1 MAATRET
8 LRIGGLARA
17 AGTTPRTIRY
27 YEEIGLLGEGG
38 ERRAGTHRVYTL
50 EDAERVRELLRLKSL
65 LGVSLDELKELAEAE
80 SARAALREEFQRIED
95 PDRRRQIADEALGHV
110 ERQLALVERRRGEL
124 DRLYEELDAKRQR
137 LKTYSP

>member
-38 ERRAGTHRVYTL
+38 ARPAGTHRVYTL

-65 LGVSLDELKELAEAE
+65 LGVSLDELKEIAEAE
-80 SARAALREEFQRIED
+80 SARAALREEFERIED
-95 PDRRRQIADEALGHV
+95 PDRRREIAGEALMHV
-110 ERQLALVERRRGEL
+110 ERQLALVERRRTEL
-124 DRLYEELDAKRQR
+124 ERLYEELDAKRER
-137 LKTYSP
+137 LRAYSP